1 MLGQVGSRSG
11 FPSRLE
17 ITLRRT
23 PRSNRI
29 LTTSYSETGVKMN
42 DDIYYVSIEELQHRI
57 RTRDVSPMYIVE
69 RCLERIK
76 TLNPRLN
83 AFATV
88 LAGQALDQA
97 RQAHEEIQSGRWRGP
112 LHGVPVGIKDFYDTA
127 GIATTAAFERFKN
140 RVPQVDA
147 VSVERLK
154 TAGAVIV
161 GKMNM
166 HTLGMGTT
174 GLESSFG
181 SVRNPWNDRF
191 IPGGSSSGSASAVA
205 AGLCY
210 ATLDTDAIGSC
221 RLPAACCG
229 VIGFKGTYGLLSTK
243 GILEGEQADES
254 ILWYSHPGIT
264 TRSIQD
270 TSILLNALVE
280 PQRRDDLDRS
290 ERHGSEKTVFRI
302 GVAENAKADTQV
314 ARVFDA
320 AIDVLR
326 ALGHDIVKTTAPFDI
341 PEFDDLHT
349 IEADRQQISERVF
362 RDIVTLVLP
371 TLTGPVL
378 EVDQARGNPR
388 ALAPTFTVF
397 ANYFGLPAISVP
409 CGFDDNGLPIGLQFV
424 GKPWDDGVVLGLAR
438 QFIGAGQFAPRHPIP

>member
-1 MLGQVGSRSG
+1 
-11 FPSRLE
+11 
-17 ITLRRT
+17 
-23 PRSNRI
+23 
-29 LTTSYSETGVKMN
+29 MN
-42 DDIYYVSIEELQHRI
+42 DDIYYVNIEELQHRI
-57 RTRDVSPMYIVE
+57 RTRDVSPTHIVE
-69 RCLERIK
+69 RCLERIQ

-88 LAGQALDQA
+88 LVDQALDQA
-97 RQAHEEIQSGRWRGP
+97 RLAQEEIQGGRWRGP

-140 RVPQVDA
+140 RVPRVDA
-147 VSVERLK
+147 VSVARLK
-154 TAGAVIV
+154 DAGAIIL

-181 SVRNPWNDRF
+181 PVRNPWNHDF
-191 IPGGSSSGSASAVA
+191 IPGGSSSGSAAAVA

-229 VIGFKGTYGLLSTK
+229 VFGFKGTYGLLSTK

-264 TRSIQD
+264 TRSVED
-270 TSILLNALVE
+270 TSILLRALVE
-280 PQRRDDLDRS
+280 PQRRDDLDQS
-290 ERHGSEKTVFRI
+290 ERQASEKTRLRI

-314 ARVFDA
+314 ARVFDE
-320 AIDVLR
+320 AINVLR

-341 PEFDDLHT
+341 PVFDDLHT
-349 IEADRQQISERVF
+349 IEVDRQRIAERAF
-362 RDIVTLVLP
+362 GDIVTLVLP

-378 EVDQARGNPR
+378 EVNRARGNPR
-388 ALAPTFTVF
+388 ALAPAFTVF
-397 ANYFGLPAISVP
+397 AIYFGLPAISVP

-424 GKPWDDGVVLGLAR
+424 GKPSDDVLVLGLA
-438 QFIGAGQFAPRHPIP
+438 GQFMSASPFSRRPPIS